1 MMKVKVLSEHGYDE
15 AMLGLSLSY
24 NRPVKEMPKVARK
37 LGVHSADSGH
47 QKFLEFLT
55 VYLDITA
62 PRYWWQQYDTYRI
75 MSKASEST
83 MHTVMKR
90 ALTQDNFVVPIYQ
103 NTLDRLNYLI
113 KLKNFNQLK
122 VELSEG
128 FLQRRVVKTD
138 YKTLNH
144 IYRQRKDHRL
154 VEWAMFFEKINLKHS
169 EFAIF

>member
-1 MMKVKVLSEHGYDE
+1 MKVEVLSEHGYDE

-24 NRPVKEMPKVARK
+24 NRPVERMPQTAKRLMAHP
-37 LGVHSADSGH
+37 GDSGH

-62 PRYWWQQYDTYRI
+62 PRYWWQQFDTYRI

-83 MHTVMKR
+83 MHTVMKGE
-90 ALTQDNFVVPIYQ
+90 LTQDDFVVPIHKQ
-103 NTLDRLNYLI
+103 ILDRLNYLI
-113 KLKNFNQLK
+113 EICNFNQLK
-122 VELSEG
+122 VELPEG

-154 VEWAMFFEKINLKHS
+154 VEWAMFFEKINLKHP